1 VRKRLLQRGGFEVR
15 RMTGFCC
22 RSPMLIAQLQES
34 ELRRA
39 ITGLDGNDEGA
50 ILRCGTK
57 LACARLAAEPEAGLQ
72 KAVIAVNTAIYWQA
86 LRTAGIEDRIE
97 GSGSL
102 LESH

>member
-1 VRKRLLQRGGFEVR
+1 LQ
-15 RMTGFCC
+15 
-22 RSPMLIAQLQES
+22 P
-34 ELRRA
+34 
-39 ITGLDGNDEGA
+39 
-50 ILRCGTK
+50 
-57 LACARLAAEPEAGLQ
+57 RLAAEPEAGLQ